1 MNIHTIIL
9 AGGRGTRMLSQKAKV
24 LQKLASK
31 TMLQHILTSAKQVS
45 DKISVV
51 VGFDKEGVEEEISH
65 LSINAKTYLQKKQI
79 GTADAVKSVID
90 EINDSEK
97 VLILYGDVPLIKA
110 STLNNLCSTEGDI
123 AILTTLLKNPTGY
136 GRVVKDSNNLVTRIV
151 EEKDATDMQ
160 KEINEIF
167 TGILVAPGKALK
179 ELIPLINNENAAQEY
194 YLTDL
199 IGIASEKGF
208 KINAQDSPKSETMGA
223 NNRLEQE
230 ELERVL
236 RNMNAEDLLKAGAT
250 LIDKSRIDIR
260 GNIEVGADCVIDVN
274 VIFEG
279 DVELGDNVE
288 IGANSVI
295 SDTKIDN
302 GTKIL
307 PFSHIVQSNNIGKD
321 CSIGPY
327 ARLREG
333 SIIENEAKIGNFV
346 ETKKS
351 TIGKSSKAN
360 HFSYLGDAQIG
371 DNVNIGA
378 GTITCNY
385 DGKDKHKTNI
395 GEGSFIGTNS
405 SLVAPINIGKNA
417 YVGAGSTITKDIPDD
432 ALGVGRGKQI
442 NKENWSKKKK

>member
-1 MNIHTIIL
+1 MDIHTIIL
-9 AGGRGTRMLSQKAKV
+9 AGGKGTRMLSQKAKV

-31 TMLQHILTSAKQVS
+31 TMLQHILVSAKQVS

-65 LSINAKTYLQKKQI
+65 LSINAKTYQQKKQI

-208 KINAQDSPKSETMGA
+208 KINAQDSPKIETMGA

-260 GNIEVGADCVIDVN
+260 GNVEVGVDCVIDIN

-307 PFSHIVQSNNIGKD
+307 PFSHIVQSNIGKD

>member
-1 MNIHTIIL
+1 MDIHTIIL

-31 TMLQHILTSAKQVS
+31 TMLQHILTSANQVS
-45 DKISVV
+45 DKMSVV
-51 VGFDKEGVEEEISH
+51 VGFDKEGVEEEISR

-79 GTADAVKSVID
+79 GTADAVKAVTD

-110 STLNNLCSTEGDI
+110 STLKNLCSTEGDI

-136 GRVVKDSNNLVTRIV
+136 GRVVKDSSNLVTRIV

-167 TGILVAPGKALK
+167 TGILVAPGKVLK
-179 ELIPLINNENAAQEY
+179 ELIPLINNENSAQEY

-208 KINAQDSPKSETMGA
+208 KINAKDSPNSETMGA
-223 NNRLEQE
+223 NNRSEQE

-260 GNIEVGADCVIDVN
+260 GNVEVGADCVIDVN

-279 DVELGDNVE
+279 DVEIGDNVE

-307 PFSHIVQSNNIGKD
+307 PFSHIVQSKIGKD

-371 DNVNIGA
+371 ESVNIGA

>member
-1 MNIHTIIL
+1 
-9 AGGRGTRMLSQKAKV
+9 MLSQKAKV

-31 TMLQHILTSAKQVS
+31 TMLQHILVSAKQVS

-65 LSINAKTYLQKKQI
+65 LSINAKTYQQKKQI

-136 GRVVKDSNNLVTRIV
+136 GRVVKDSSNLVTRIV

-223 NNRLEQE
+223 NDRLEQE

-260 GNIEVGADCVIDVN
+260 GNVKVGADCIIDVN

-307 PFSHIVQSNNIGKD
+307 PFSHIVQSNIGKN

>member
-307 PFSHIVQSNNIGKD
+307 PFSHIVQSNIGKD
-321 CSIGPY
+321 CSLGPY

>member
-31 TMLQHILTSAKQVS
+31 TMLQHILVSAKQVS

-51 VGFDKEGVEEEISH
+51 VGFDKEGVEEEISR
-65 LSINAKTYLQKKQI
+65 LSINAQTFLQKKQI
-79 GTADAVKSVID
+79 GTADAVKAVID

-136 GRVVKDSNNLVTRIV
+136 GRVVKDSSNLVTRIV

-260 GNIEVGADCVIDVN
+260 GNVEVGADCVIDVN

-307 PFSHIVQSNNIGKD
+307 PFSHIVQSNIGKD